1 MDVLAILQ
9 MFLVKF
15 EDVDYA
21 FPSMDT
27 LLKLGGQE
35 QVELEEF
42 HQMEIYIL
50 TFYEWKISYPTHI
63 HFIDFYI
70 LNSIPK
76 DNLST
81 SDNTLQ
87 QCAYSFL
94 DFSLTGHLNR

>member
-1 MDVLAILQ
+1 
-9 MFLVKF
+9 
-15 EDVDYA
+15 
-21 FPSMDT
+21 MDT

-35 QVELEEF
+35 KVELEEF

-50 TFYEWKISYPTHI
+50 TFYEWKISYPTHV

-70 LNSIPK
+70 LNSTPK
-76 DNLST
+76 DNNLST

-94 DFSLTGHLNR
+94 DFSLTGHLNS

>member
-1 MDVLAILQ
+1 MN
-9 MFLVKF
+9 
-15 EDVDYA
+15 
-21 FPSMDT
+21 T

-50 TFYEWKISYPTHI
+50 TFYDWKISYPTHI

-70 LNSIPK
+70 LNSISK
-76 DNLST
+76 AASLST

-94 DFSLTGHLNR
+94 DFTLTGYLH

>member
-1 MDVLAILQ
+1 MN
-9 MFLVKF
+9 
-15 EDVDYA
+15 
-21 FPSMDT
+21 T

-63 HFIDFYI
+63 HFIDYYI

-76 DNLST
+76 DSVPT
-81 SDNTLQ
+81 SDSTLQ

-94 DFSLTGHLNR
+94 DFSLTGHPIDLSSA

>member
-1 MDVLAILQ
+1 
-9 MFLVKF
+9 
-15 EDVDYA
+15 
-21 FPSMDT
+21 MDT

-70 LNSIPK
+70 LSSTPEDNIP
-76 DNLST
+76 T

-94 DFSLTGHLNR
+94 DFSLTGNRPPI